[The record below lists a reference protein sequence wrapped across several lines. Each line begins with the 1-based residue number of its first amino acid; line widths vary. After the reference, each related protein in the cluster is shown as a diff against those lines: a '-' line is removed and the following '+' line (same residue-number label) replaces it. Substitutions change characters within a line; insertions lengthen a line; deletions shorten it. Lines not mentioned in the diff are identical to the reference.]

1 MVQGSTWFRTGL
13 WVGIGLTAVA
23 IACKSS
29 RGDAAKGAG
38 NPAGPTAVVDPSP
51 VPTPTPQPTPTP
63 KPSPSVSKNGIHV
76 EVVYY
81 GNQEC
86 KRGVGPTGNQDLR
99 VGCSVEVRAL
109 RKDPN
114 GNEVPERFTGNDTA
128 WHIREGRANVT
139 LPWDEN
145 TWRRWLTA
153 VEPGHYRISMDL
165 KLRDG
170 EVITGELEGDSVP

>member
-1 MVQGSTWFRTGL
+1 MAQGSSRFRMGL
-13 WVGIGLTAVA
+13 LVGVGVA
-23 IACKSS
+23 AATIACKSHS
-29 RGDAAKGAG
+29 GDIGQGAG
-38 NPAGPTAVVDPSP
+38 NPAGPTAVEPSP
-51 VPTPTPQPTPTP
+51 VPTPAPTPTP

-76 EVVYY
+76 EVVYF

-86 KRGVGPTGNQDLR
+86 KRGVGPTGTEELR

-114 GNEVPERFTGNDTA
+114 GNDVPERLTGNNTA

-153 VEPGHYRISMDL
+153 VAPGHYRIVMDL
-165 KLRDG
+165 TFRDG
-170 EVITGELEGDSVP
+170 EVISGELEGDAVP